1 MENSK
6 TACYPKILVTSCL
19 QEVALY
25 ERFQLEGLTWNILVF
40 WMLSRR
46 LGEFAH
52 VQCPCDES

>member
-1 MENSK
+1 MRGFNLK
-6 TACYPKILVTSCL
+6 
-19 QEVALY
+19 ALT
-25 ERFQLEGLTWNILVF
+25 GNILVF